1 MQGRSLN
8 FVPSRRLS
16 RSGNM
21 LAMVVAILF
30 ILVVLVLG
38 LHTSQTKAVRNV
50 TQAEGEL
57 QFRQGFEFEV
67 ARLLANTEPIPEWV
81 DVTGVSESV
90 SNTEPEKDY
99 AKTLF
104 TELPSLNPKDKDFP
118 QGFQT
123 YRVTPTTSDDALK
136 VFAGRYEWLVAQTS
150 AGYAA
155 YAPNGEISLASAMG
169 WANPTLDDERD
180 SVDAYNGVPVLLAAK
195 TALKVDELTYG
206 MAYLQEGDLEIG
218 GIGAIGFQGR
228 PPLRAY
234 ETKLKEDLEALRS
247 EMAAAASTGDKTA
260 QIKGDALETAGTIV
274 TMIFGGSGEPSLSL
288 QQAIQVPFPMIPG
301 FSATVPGVFYEFWF
315 HMPYP
320 PDFASFD
327 APDGR
332 DAMADAKEAQRL
344 DEEIKKVK
352 AEIAALQAKK
362 NATSDQDEKDDI
374 QDQIN
379 AKQDKLDQ
387 LEQDAQDLQDA
398 LEDSADKNKDAV
410 GNKVGSSP
418 PDEPITRFEDKDIP
432 KTGIKGWAYA
442 AIFENFFNLLKNTMT
457 GNFEEIAESFVNFV
471 RVIHFGKKNFE
482 PEFRFDDGFFAKA
495 TFNVPTGRTFRYQG
509 NCEFEGDLWLQKGS
523 VMHVGGNLTL
533 SNPNTGSNNPF
544 RASGKLVM
552 EEGSTLVVDGN
563 LTLAGNSKYGSLWVC
578 SQAGTLTPIST
589 AILAGGSVD
598 IPHGSFTSTSL
609 EDAAKWIVSKEGG
622 LDGVQ
627 DVMKVLFTDVAP
639 NLSKIAGPFHTR
651 QPFFASYAATFQ
663 LTIVPTPVGPIPIPT
678 PIPLPRKNV
687 LIPIFR
693 GFTYVYTPAM
703 NVALGENLYT
713 HADWWGFGEGTVP
726 VLPKIDPI
734 RMAKALT
741 GVNLGGLNLDNIKWD
756 VQVETLMKEV
766 VEGAMQ
772 FVMQEIVKAVMA
784 ELAKAAIPGGGF
796 VGFALDAI
804 LAEIGAKDD
813 FFQDIQDAI
822 IQATLG
828 PVINELERW
837 VDELQNQVE
846 DGLSEGYLREVNGPL
861 IYANT
866 ISVGESSSPRLMV
879 GMLVAKSSINIE
891 ARTFVGSLLCLEGDI
906 TAQDLLFTPH
916 FTRASLYKPTP
927 TDSNWLLRATDWK
940 YGDRMDSKAATG
952 ISTGVNMV
960 RTEGWSR

>member
-1 MQGRSLN
+1 
-8 FVPSRRLS
+8 
-16 RSGNM
+16 
-21 LAMVVAILF
+21 MVVAILF

-67 ARLLANTEPIPEWV
+67 ARLLAKTEPIPGWV
-81 DVTGVSESV
+81 DVTGASESV
-90 SNTEPEKDY
+90 SDTEPTRDY
-99 AKTLF
+99 AKNLYS
-104 TELPSLNPKDKDFP
+104 ELPSLNPKDKEYP

-123 YRVTPTTSDDALK
+123 YRINPTTVDDALK
-136 VFAGRYEWLVAQTS
+136 VFAGRYKWLVTQSS

-155 YAPNGEISLASAMG
+155 YAPNGEITLKSAAG
-169 WANPTLDDERD
+169 WSNPTLDDERE
-180 SVDAYNGVPVLLAAK
+180 SVGAFSGVPVLLAAQSG
-195 TALKVDELTYG
+195 LRVEDLTYG
-206 MAYLQEGDLEIG
+206 MAYLEQGDLEIG
-218 GIGAIGFQGR
+218 GIGAIGFEGK

-234 ETKLKEDLEALRS
+234 ETKLREDLEALRS
-247 EMAAAASTGDKTA
+247 EMASAASSGDKTA
-260 QIKGDALETAGTIV
+260 QIKGDGLETAGSMV
-274 TMIFGGSGEPSLSL
+274 SMIFGGSGEPSLSL
-288 QQAIQVPFPMIPG
+288 QQAMQVPFPMIPG
-301 FSATVPGVFYEFWF
+301 FSATVPGIFYEFWF

-332 DAMADAKEAQRL
+332 DAEADAKEAKRL
-344 DEEIKKVK
+344 DDAIKKVK

-362 NATSDQDEKDDI
+362 NVTSDEDEKEDI
-374 QDQIN
+374 QDEIDD
-379 AKQDKLDQ
+379 KQDELDD
-387 LEQDAQDLQDA
+387 LEDDAKELQDA
-398 LEDSADKNKDAV
+398 LEESSEKNKDAV

-418 PDEPITRFEDKDIP
+418 PDEPITRAEDKDIP

-442 AIFENFFNLLKNTMT
+442 AIFDNFFSLLKNTMT
-457 GNFEEIAESFVNFV
+457 GNFESIAESFVNFV
-471 RVIHFGKKNFE
+471 RVIHFGRKDFE

-495 TFNVPTGRTFRYQG
+495 TFNVPPGRTFRYQG

-523 VMHVGGNLTL
+523 VMHVGGDLTL
-533 SNPNTGSNNPF
+533 SNPNAGSNNPF
-544 RASGKLVM
+544 RASGKLVL

-563 LTLAGNSKYGSLWVC
+563 VTLEGNSRYGSLWVC

-627 DVMKVLFTDVAP
+627 DVLEVLFTDVAP

-651 QPFFASYAATFQ
+651 MPFFASYAATFQ
-663 LTIVPTPVGPIPIPT
+663 LTIVPTPIGPIPIPT

-687 LIPIFR
+687 LVPIFR
-693 GFTYVYTPAM
+693 GFTYAYTPAM

-734 RMAKALT
+734 RMGKALS
-741 GVNLGGLNLDNIKWD
+741 GVNLGGLNLENIKWED
-756 VQVETLMKEV
+756 QVETLMNEV
-766 VEGAMQ
+766 IEGAMK
-772 FVMQEIVKAVMA
+772 FVLQEVVKAVMA

-813 FFQDIQDAI
+813 FFADIQDAI
-822 IQATLG
+822 IKATLG
-828 PVINELERW
+828 PVITEFERW
-837 VDELQNQVE
+837 IDELRNQVE

-866 ISVGESSSPRLMV
+866 ISVGEASSPRLMV

-891 ARTFVGSLLCLEGDI
+891 ARTFVGSLLCLDGNI
-906 TAQDLLFTPH
+906 TAEDLLFTPH
-916 FTRASLYKPTP
+916 FTRASLYKPNP
-927 TDSNWLLRATDWK
+927 TNSNWIVRATDWK
-940 YGDRMDSKAATG
+940 YGKNMDSKSATG

-960 RTEGWSR
+960 RTEGWNR